1 MHDPNIDV
9 VSSGRSIAAS
19 CGWEKRWLHLWDV
32 SYFQKIVKIG
42 KVKFVNICTILVRK
56 YQNQHYF
63 NKSFHP
69 FHPPPKLIVFSRIF
83 IYNLSRYR
91 INSCLFR
98 ISLEESDSDV
108 LEGEIMR
115 TRKKRKQNIIEIDE
129 MQTTQQEFTNWYV
142 ARSAQTWPHVS
153 SSP

>member
-1 MHDPNIDV
+1 M
-9 VSSGRSIAAS
+9 SIFAQF
-19 CGWEKRWLHLWDV
+19 WLE
-32 SYFQKIVKIG
+32 SIKIS
-42 KVKFVNICTILVRK
+42 TILIKV
-56 YQNQHYF
+56 
-63 NKSFHP
+63 STP
-69 FHPPPKLIVFSRIF
+69 FTPPKLIVFSRIF

-129 MQTTQQEFTNWYV
+129 MQTTQQEFTN
-142 ARSAQTWPHVS
+142 
-153 SSP
+153 